1 MEKLKIGVISFTDPR
16 GVKGIAA
23 IDRYNMACQERLVK
37 GLRGAGFEV
46 AAPSREPV
54 RSRTAAA
61 GAAMK
66 LQAAGVH
73 ALVLGCW
80 KWTDPMLAVDV
91 VRRVNRPV
99 CLAGEQDE
107 TSTALGCMAAV
118 GAALWEIAPND
129 AALRHARALG
139 APGDVAQWARGAAA
153 LSWLREKAIL
163 LWGGSYCLKMAHL
176 DDDPSCLKSFLIG
189 DILVED
195 QYHLIAGAEKIL
207 AAKKSRADVFVKWL
221 KSNGA
226 EFALDKKMATP
237 DSLRRQAALYLAAR
251 DRLTALADE
260 GIAGVS
266 VKCQPALSEAYGVT
280 GCMIPAFM
288 PFGEDSE
295 GARAG
300 VATTC
305 EGDIK
310 GLITSLMLQRITGIP
325 PGFGDIRN
333 IKVDGRDCLI
343 ISNCGAASVYY
354 AALSGKVDKTLP
366 ALRFAG
372 QCQGASGAA
381 VGYSTPAFGA
391 ATIARLARI
400 NGEYIMQYMRAE
412 SVEVTPAIIRRLGW
426 GDVWPVSLFDIG
438 IDALTFASAVASNH
452 FSFVPGDVTTELK
465 TLCDQAGIEKHC
477 LNE

>member
-1 MEKLKIGVISFTDPR
+1 MNKLKIGVVSFTDPR

-23 IDRYNMACQERLVK
+23 IDRYNMQCQERLVK
-37 GLRGAGFEV
+37 GLRVAGFEV
-46 AAPSREPV
+46 FAPLKEPV
-54 RSRTAAA
+54 RSRAAA
-61 GAAMK
+61 MGAAAK
-66 LQAAGVH
+66 LQAANVQ
-73 ALVLGCW
+73 ALALGCW
-80 KWTDPMLAVDV
+80 KWTDPMLTVDV
-91 VRRVNRPV
+91 VRRVNKPV

-107 TSTALGCMAAV
+107 ASTALGCMAAV
-118 GAALWEIAPND
+118 GAALWEIVPNE
-129 AALRHARALG
+129 AGLHHARVLG
-139 APGDVAQWARGAAA
+139 APGYVAQWARGAAA
-153 LSWLREKAIL
+153 LSWLREKSIL

-207 AAKKSRADVFVKWL
+207 KAKKSRADDFTKWL
-221 KSNGA
+221 KQNGA
-226 EFALDKKMATP
+226 KFTYDKKMLTP
-237 DSLRRQAALYLAAR
+237 ESLRRQAALYLAAR
-251 DRLTALADE
+251 ERLSALEDE
-260 GIAGVS
+260 DIAGVS

-280 GCMIPAFM
+280 GCMLPAFL
-288 PFGEDSE
+288 PFGDDNE
-295 GARAG
+295 GARPVIA
-300 VATTC
+300 ATC

-310 GLITSLMLQRITGIP
+310 GLITSLMLQRISGVP

-333 IKVDGRDCLI
+333 IKVDDKDCLI

-354 AALSGKVDKTLP
+354 AALSKSTGKTLP

-372 QCQGASGAA
+372 QCQGASGSA

-438 IDALTFASAVASNH
+438 MDAQAFASAAASNH
-452 FSFVPGDVTTELK
+452 FSFVPGDITIELK
-465 TLCDQAGIEKHC
+465 ALCDQAGIEMHC